1 MIHGARDELVSPQ
14 HEDRLSK
21 RLTEA
26 GRPIFYLRLPW
37 ATHGCD
43 ANFSALVVSSP
54 LMRSNASWPPF
65 WYNNARDGA

>member
-26 GRPIFYLRLPW
+26 GRPYFYLRLPW

-43 ANFSALVVSSP
+43 ANFIGPCGQLSTYAIERFLASLLVQ
-54 LMRSNASWPPF
+54 
-65 WYNNARDGA
+65 